1 MNRKHLALAV
11 AVAFSLGL
19 VACNQ
24 SNTVQTQKVDERSV
38 ISSLSES
45 EKANVLFQAYFDESM
60 QMNPISA
67 SYNGINAYSDRFTSP
82 INQQNR
88 DQSLAFE
95 QKYLAKIKA
104 IDVLALSG
112 QALMS
117 YEIFLRDRH

>member
-1 MNRKHLALAV
+1 MNRKHL

-45 EKANVLFQAYFDESM
+45 EKANVSFQAYFDESM

-67 SYNGINAYSDRFTSP
+67 SYNGINAYNDRFTSP
-82 INQQNR
+82 VNQQNR

-104 IDVLALSG
+104 IDALALSG